1 MEAFAF
7 LVYWLNLY
15 IHGPQFP
22 TLPNPLKCGAMNFEA
37 ICVSKIMN
45 IFLIFYSSDPVHLI
59 NPFIKLLGIFNV
71 IQHLITKTR

>member
-45 IFLIFYSSDPVHLI
+45 IFLNFL
-59 NPFIKLLGIFNV
+59 
-71 IQHLITKTR
+71 